1 MPMKPNIVV
10 KKNDLFKSVLSLQ
23 CYGSCRF
30 KTGEN
35 NESVFHYF
43 RESIEFRLVLRN
55 VIYTKSLAT
64 PG

>member
-43 RESIEFRLVLRN
+43 RESIEFRFV
-55 VIYTKSLAT
+55 
-64 PG
+64 